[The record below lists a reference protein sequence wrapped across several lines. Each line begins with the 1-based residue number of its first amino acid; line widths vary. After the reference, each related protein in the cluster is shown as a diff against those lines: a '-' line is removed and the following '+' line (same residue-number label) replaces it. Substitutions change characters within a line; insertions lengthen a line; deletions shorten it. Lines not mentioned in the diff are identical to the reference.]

1 MPPFNRA
8 LLLVLVAGCGP
19 GVAPPSSDDGSSTG
33 MATTGDASTTALPTA
48 ESSTGGLYD
57 SSSSG
62 SSGSGSSSSGSGG
75 EPVPIEWCLSEHVL
89 DSYWSNSVVR
99 LVQLEARAPH
109 VVWRHPTSSSR
120 HWASRID
127 VFGESEEVVFDIER
141 PTLGFLQFG
150 DIDGDGRT
158 DAIDHNNGSGSQWF
172 RGDPELGLALDP
184 EPMVLPV
191 GYGLRIIADFDGDG
205 LVDVAV
211 GNNYYTDLVTAFG
224 DGTGVFT
231 EADSFNFDPRGGY
244 QPAELHSLQGGWEWF
259 MVQHLLCDA
268 CSGRGIAL
276 GLIGADGSIGEHQ
289 RIEGITVNRLLGSD
303 DHDGDG
309 VLDLLV
315 TVFDPEL
322 ERTDL
327 VWLDS
332 SPEGQYEMTTV
343 STEISPYAVE
353 LDVDGD
359 HFNELFIKS
368 MKDGPALRRWT
379 GTELG
384 PLELVL
390 DVDLAATSLHVD
402 MGHGDVDGDGWT
414 DFVGWVLDQG
424 NVGIVIS
431 HKVWTLRPCD
441 GA

>member
-1 MPPFNRA
+1 MSSLRAA
-8 LLLVLVAGCGP
+8 LLPVLVIGCGP
-19 GVAPPSSDDGSSTG
+19 GVTPPSSADGSSTTETGDDSTTAPSADASSDDGLD
-33 MATTGDASTTALPTA
+33 AT
-48 ESSTGGLYD
+48 
-57 SSSSG
+57 
-62 SSGSGSSSSGSGG
+62 GSSSDDGGSSSGG
-75 EPVPIEWCLSEHVL
+75 EPVLTEWCLSEHVL
-89 DSYWSNSVVR
+89 DAYSSSENVR
-99 LVQLEARAPH
+99 MVQLDERAPH
-109 VVWRHPTSSSR
+109 VLWREPSLASR

-127 VFGESEEVVFDIER
+127 VFGESEEVIFDIER

-158 DAIDHNNGSGSQWF
+158 DAIDHNFGDGAQWF

-184 EPMVLPV
+184 EPMVLPP
-191 GYGLRIIADFDGDG
+191 GYGIRIIADFDGDG
-205 LVDVAV
+205 LADVAV
-211 GNNYYTDLVTAFG
+211 GNNYYTDLVTALG

-231 EADSFNFDPRGGY
+231 EVDSFNFDPRGGY
-244 QPAELHSLQGGWEWF
+244 QPAEFHSLQGGWEWF
-259 MVQHLLCDA
+259 MVQHLLCDS

-276 GLIGADGSIGEHQ
+276 GSIGADGSIGEHQ

-322 ERTDL
+322 DRTDL

-368 MKDGPALRRWT
+368 MEDGPALRRWN

-384 PLELVL
+384 PHEPVL
-390 DVDLAATSLHVD
+390 DVDLAATSLQPD
-402 MGHGDVDGDGWT
+402 RGHGDVDGDGWT
-414 DFVGWVLDQG
+414 DFVGWVLTDG
-424 NVGIVIS
+424 NSGIVTS
-431 HKVWTLRPCD
+431 EKVWTLRPCD